1 VDAAVLPG
9 AGVVITTKRTQADAR
24 AMLERVVDPDLPFL
38 SIEDIAILRDVEVS
52 PDGGVRVTIT
62 PTYSGCPAMDVIVDD
77 IRSVLTNGGFTSVD
91 VDVVHAPAWTTEWM
105 SDEAKQK
112 LAANRIA
119 PPGPLGVVAEVLCPV
134 CSSET
139 TRTVSEFGSTACKSL
154 MVCTRCGEPFDYFKA
169 I

>member
-1 VDAAVLPG
+1 
-9 AGVVITTKRTQADAR
+9 VVITDTRTAADAR

-38 SIEDIAILRDVEVS
+38 SIEDMAILRTVEVA
-52 PDGGVRVTIT
+52 PDGAVTVTIT
-62 PTYSGCPAMDVIVDD
+62 PTYSGCPAMDVIVSDV
-77 IRSVLTNGGFTSVD
+77 RSVLTNGGFSSVA
-91 VDVVHAPAWTTEWM
+91 VSIVHSPAWTTEWM
-105 SDEAKQK
+105 SDTAKEK

-134 CSSET
+134 CSSDS